1 MAYELCSKSVH
12 QTSSAFAISAFV
24 LKCKK
29 AKWDLRQR
37 ERLIRRKELLGE
49 LEEKLIQDRNR
60 EYNNIQERLERNE
73 LGSVA
78 FTEERDAAELNHTK
92 RINELRNAFAISDP
106 EHLDKRVSVDKSQN
120 TMVI

>member
-1 MAYELCSKSVH
+1 MAYELCSKSQH

-37 ERLIRRKELLGE
+37 ERLVRRKELLGE
-49 LEEKLIQDRNR
+49 LENKLIQDRNK

-78 FTEERDAAELNHTK
+78 FTEERDAAELNHAK

-106 EHLDKRVSVDKSQN
+106 DHLDKRVSTVD
-120 TMVI
+120 